1 MEEPSSVAVL
11 VMLSVFSLVGIIGNS
26 LVLYIHAN
34 KKIKTT
40 AGIFIMC
47 LAGTDL
53 FTCLIIVPYTEV
65 VIYLKYKLQY
75 DLLCQAYMFLITC
88 NVPFSA
94 FIMVAIAVDRFF
106 CICYPSLH
114 ALNLYR
120 ARTIAMCLLALASIC
135 GLITA
140 LLHGIVTQED
150 LQPSGNSTSISTH
163 ALNVSSNTDVSVES
177 VLSFLDTRMYENIS
191 PNDSPMCSNAKICE
205 KNRTSNISGSTPTFT
220 LHAEF
225 IVVCA
230 PTNHVIGASFAQV
243 YHKIYASFY
252 LLSFLLVL
260 VLNTLIYRS
269 ILKHRA
275 RKRKWKRSSP
285 YTARVSIRVISLL
298 INPLKSN

>member
-1 MEEPSSVAVL
+1 MEEISSVAVL
-11 VMLSVFSLVGIIGNS
+11 AMLSIFALVGIFGNS
-26 LVLYIHAN
+26 LVLYIYAN

-106 CICYPSLH
+106 CICYPTLH

-150 LQPSGNSTSISTH
+150 FQPSGNSTSNSTN
-163 ALNVSSNTDVSVES
+163 ALNVSSNTDADVSVES

-191 PNDSPMCSNAKICE
+191 PNDSPMCSNANICE

-225 IVVCA
+225 IGVCA

-243 YHKIYASFY
+243 YQKIYASFY

-285 YTARVSIRVISLL
+285 YTARVSI
-298 INPLKSN
+298 